1 MLVYHSWSCELL
13 CPKHKLACLR
23 GRAVSLAAFSAF
35 HQRLTS
41 SRPQEISNMC
51 LRVWGTGVH
60 SSKVTFFLG
69 GPVSLAVQRFD
80 CDDCSLLVSSFRA
93 QCGYF
98 RRASASR
105 NPRPAQVQ
113 RHGPPQRG
121 FMPLELSARTCV
133 GAVGQ
138 GERANHPRRRPT
150 HSPAAG
156 RMQILRWIHAGI
168 WCVQYLT

>member
-1 MLVYHSWSCELL
+1 
-13 CPKHKLACLR
+13 
-23 GRAVSLAAFSAF
+23 
-35 HQRLTS
+35 
-41 SRPQEISNMC
+41 MC

-80 CDDCSLLVSSFRA
+80 CDDCSLLVSSFSA

-156 RMQILRWIHAGI
+156 RMQILRWHPRWDLVRPVPDLVPFRMAPTHSKTAH
-168 WCVQYLT
+168 WSAAVLARPWFATLAAA